1 MGARAGRRPGYKRLR
16 PARRALQTHL
26 DTQGAGPAPI
36 AHRIRRTPHPPHIA
50 PHSAAG
56 TGWAAEAGGPR
67 AALLRG
73 GTRRGAPGWGLR
85 ARRVPGGTWLPDAGR
100 APPACAGTGEPPRT
114 AGRARGAARCPGRR
128 RAPPCAIVRGG
139 GRGGPGPPL
148 SSRPHPSADCGGGLA
163 GKMCD
168 KPDLSEVEKFDK
180 KKLKKTNTEEKNTL
194 PSKETIEQEKEC
206 VKSS

>member
-16 PARRALQTHL
+16 PARRAPASP
-26 DTQGAGPAPI
+26 GRAGSGLAI
-36 AHRIRRTPHPPHIA
+36 GTGTRRTSHPPHVA
-50 PHSAAG
+50 PY
-56 TGWAAEAGGPR
+56 R
-67 AALLRG
+67 A
-73 GTRRGAPGWGLR
+73 
-85 ARRVPGGTWLPDAGR
+85 
-100 APPACAGTGEPPRT
+100 
-114 AGRARGAARCPGRR
+114 
-128 RAPPCAIVRGG
+128 
-139 GRGGPGPPL
+139 
-148 SSRPHPSADCGGGLA
+148 A